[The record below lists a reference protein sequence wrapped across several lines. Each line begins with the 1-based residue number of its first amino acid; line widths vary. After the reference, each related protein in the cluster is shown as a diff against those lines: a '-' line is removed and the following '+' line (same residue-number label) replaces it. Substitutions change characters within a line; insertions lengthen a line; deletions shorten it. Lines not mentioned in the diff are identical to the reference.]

1 MLATAAAASLVF
13 LVQQSPAP
21 KASPTPGLLPPVRI
35 EAGGAPID
43 TEIGHA
49 APFVGDFD
57 EDGVNDLLVGQFGG
71 GVLWICRN
79 EGTNAAPKLG
89 KPVKWKD
96 GKPDG
101 TVPTG

>member
-1 MLATAAAASLVF
+1 MLTTAFALSLLGF
-13 LVQQSPAP
+13 PQQAP
-21 KASPTPGLLPPVRI
+21 ASPPPVLLPPVRI

-57 EDGVNDLLVGQFGG
+57 EDGVSDLLVGQFGG
-71 GVLWICRN
+71 GVLWVCRN
-79 EGTNAAPKLG
+79 EGTNAAPKLA
-89 KPVKWKD
+89 KPMKWKD
-96 GKPDG
+96 GKPEG

>member
-1 MLATAAAASLVF
+1 MVATSGFASLLA
-13 LVQQSPAP
+13 LVLPAP
-21 KASPTPGLLPPVRI
+21 QQAPKTSALLPPVRI

-79 EGTNAAPKLG
+79 EGTNEAPKLA

>member
-1 MLATAAAASLVF
+1 MLSSLAAMSFATLLAQPLP
-13 LVQQSPAP
+13 QQ
-21 KASPTPGLLPPVRI
+21 TGGLLPPVRL

-79 EGTNAAPKLG
+79 EGTNAAPKLA

-96 GKPDG
+96 GKPEG
-101 TVPTG
+101 VVPTG

>member
-1 MLATAAAASLVF
+1 MILTLVALSLAPVF
-13 LVQQSPAP
+13 VAPVQQQPSP
-21 KASPTPGLLPPVRI
+21 LLPPVRL
-35 EAGGAPID
+35 EAGGVPID

-79 EGTNAAPKLG
+79 EGTNAAPKLA
-89 KPVKWKD
+89 KPVKWKE
-96 GKPDG
+96 GKPEG
-101 TVPTG
+101 VVPTG